1 MRLTSNNKEY
11 IAKGIDEDSF
21 TPQRTQLQI
30 REALKNIKDRFY
42 QIEDKARSL
51 EPQMAEKLINWWLSK
66 LNRAAGEV
74 WQQGIEEFIN
84 KTGLPV
90 AINV

>member
-1 MRLTSNNKEY
+1 MRLISNNKEY
-11 IAKGIDEDSF
+11 IAKDIDDPF

-30 REALKNIKDRFY
+30 REALENIKDRFY

-51 EPQMAEKLINWWLSK
+51 EPQMAEKLIDWWLSK
-66 LNRAAGEV
+66 LNKAAGEV

-84 KTGLPV
+84 ETGLPV